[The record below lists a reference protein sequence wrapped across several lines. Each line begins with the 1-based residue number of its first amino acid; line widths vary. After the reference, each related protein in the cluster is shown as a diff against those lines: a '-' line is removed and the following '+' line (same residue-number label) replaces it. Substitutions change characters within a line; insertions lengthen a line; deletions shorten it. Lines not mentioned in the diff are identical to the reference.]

1 SSDLYKSKE
10 VMVIKTLRST
20 DEIIRYIED
29 MTRESSVRQFYIP
42 GKGRFTLV
50 LQEEDLP
57 SISTE
62 AELNKELGQ
71 MIRDSRKE
79 YKQGRGMT
87 TSELIKSIIS
97 SED

>member
-1 SSDLYKSKE
+1 
-10 VMVIKTLRST
+10 MVIKTLRST
-20 DEIIRYIED
+20 GEIIKYIEG

-57 SISTE
+57 SIDTE
-62 AELNKELGQ
+62 AELNKELDQ

-79 YKQGRGMT
+79 YKQGQGMT
-87 TSELIKSIIS
+87 TSELIRSLNSK
-97 SED
+97 EFK

>member
-1 SSDLYKSKE
+1 
-10 VMVIKTLRST
+10 MVIKTLRST

-50 LQEEDLP
+50 LQEEDSP

-79 YKQGRGMT
+79 YKQGQGMT
-87 TSELIKSIIS
+87 TSELIRSLNPK
-97 SED
+97 EFK